1 MTRKVDKQTL
11 NKWLSEAVKAKA
23 DLENLKEALEN
34 SKKEERKDW
43 KIITK
48 NKQEEL
54 NALEEAII
62 ESKDPEYNA
71 LCALY
76 IKSNYIKD
84 HAKVVFD
91 SNNVDA
97 NARILRLN
105 VPGINYFDHS
115 IVIINSNNLNEI
127 LLLRDLTLGN
137 KYLDLNTRSSVV
149 NACNERIKELKK

>member
-1 MTRKVDKQTL
+1 MRRKVNKETL

-62 ESKDPEYNA
+62 ESKDPEYNV
-71 LCALY
+71 LCASY
-76 IKSNYIKD
+76 IKSDYIKE
-84 HAKVVFD
+84 HARVVFD
-91 SNNVDA
+91 SNDVA
-97 NARILRLN
+97 SNARILRLN
-105 VPGINYFDHS
+105 VPGINYFTHS

-127 LLLRDLTLGN
+127 ILLRDLTLAN
-137 KYLDLNTRSSVV
+137 NNLDINTKSSVLS
-149 NACNERIKELKK
+149 ACNTRIKELKR